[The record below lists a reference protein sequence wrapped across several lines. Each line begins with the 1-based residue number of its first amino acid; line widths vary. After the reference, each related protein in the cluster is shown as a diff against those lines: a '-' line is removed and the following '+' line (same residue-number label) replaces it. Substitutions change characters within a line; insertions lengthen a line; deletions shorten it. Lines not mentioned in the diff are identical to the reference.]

1 MKLKQGF
8 IQRKVA
14 GENILIPVGAEN
26 ISNYNGVITLNATAA
41 YICTLLKEEQT
52 RESLIQALLEKY
64 EVSQELAEKDVD
76 QLLSIMSSHMMLE
89 E

>member
-14 GENILIPVGAEN
+14 GEHVLIPVGTEN
-26 ISNYNGVITLNATAA
+26 ISNYNGVITLNASAA
-41 YICTLLKEEQT
+41 YLCTLLKEEQT
-52 RESLIQALLEKY
+52 RESLIQAVLEKY
-64 EVSQELAEKDVD
+64 EAAQDLVEKDVD
-76 QLLSIMSSHMMLE
+76 QLLSIMRDHQMLE